1 MDMDWSWGAA
11 EREFQ
16 RAITLDPNN
25 AAAHQ
30 AYGEHLMAW
39 GRLDEAIAEL
49 SRATDLD
56 PFTWRTHYML
66 ARTFSAASR
75 YDEALQHWRESIALG
90 CPTGYTLHRRMAIA
104 YEGKGM
110 EQEAVAE
117 LVAASKAFAK
127 EQGTRRQ
134 QDLAA
139 LVAQKYL
146 SSGYAEAKKAFL
158 RGDSWGGPI
167 WKAEDYAE
175 LGENDKAFEWLN
187 KTIQMNNPN
196 RKYIKVD
203 DRLTALRA
211 DSSFQD
217 LVRNLG
223 FPP

>member
-1 MDMDWSWGAA
+1 M
-11 EREFQ
+11 ER
-16 RAITLDPNN
+16 
-25 AAAHQ
+25 
-30 AYGEHLMAW
+30 
-39 GRLDEAIAEL
+39 
-49 SRATDLD
+49 
-56 PFTWRTHYML
+56 
-66 ARTFSAASR
+66 
-75 YDEALQHWRESIALG
+75 
-90 CPTGYTLHRRMAIA
+90 
-104 YEGKGM
+104 
-110 EQEAVAE
+110 EAVAE
-117 LVAASKAFAK
+117 LVAGSKVRGK

-158 RGDSWGGPI
+158 RGDTWGGPI

-187 KTIQMNNPN
+187 KTIQMSNPN

-203 DRLTALRA
+203 DRLTALLA
-211 DSSFQD
+211 DTCFQS